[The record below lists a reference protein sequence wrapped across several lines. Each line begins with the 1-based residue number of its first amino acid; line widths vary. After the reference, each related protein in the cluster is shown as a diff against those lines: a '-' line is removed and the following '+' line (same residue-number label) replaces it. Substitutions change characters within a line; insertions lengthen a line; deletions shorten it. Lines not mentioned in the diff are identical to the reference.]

1 MLFGM
6 GKGKAETAQRAAAL
20 GGAVG
25 WPTPDWMKGKR
36 LISFSPF
43 SQIGNKSFPISG
55 TVAGRVYT
63 SCRVGSSFTRR
74 VGTNTTQRT
83 TYSHTAAVITDSGV
97 GLPAFELVSRLG
109 GWETVQ
115 AFDNLRVATGDPQF
129 DQFFTTIANAPDRQ
143 RALAV
148 LTPPVKQALYNVL
161 RANSSARV
169 RLGGPGMLFCWVNG
183 KDARDQDFITLLTAL
198 AALANTVDSALVPR

>member
-1 MLFGM
+1 MLFGR
-6 GKGKAETAQRAAAL
+6 GKDKAATAQRAAAL

-25 WPTPDWMKGKR
+25 WPTPDWMKGRR

-43 SQIGNKSFPISG
+43 SQIGSRSFPISG

-63 SCRVGSSFTRR
+63 SYRVSSSFTRR
-74 VGTNTTQRT
+74 SGSTTHRT

-109 GWETVQ
+109 SWEKVQ
-115 AFDNLRVATGDPQF
+115 TFDQLRVATGDAQF
-129 DQFFTTIANAPDRQ
+129 DQFFTTIANAPDR
-143 RALAV
+143 RIALSV

-161 RANSSARV
+161 RANSGARI
-169 RLGGPGMLFCWVNG
+169 RLGGPGLLFCWIDG
-183 KDARDQDFITLLTAL
+183 KDARDQEFPALLTAL
-198 AALANTVDSALVPR
+198 AALAGVVDSAPVPR